1 MVREQWLKQGKDEM
15 PWALAFGAPPV
26 ASIAAAFPLPAGVSE
41 GEYVGM
47 LAGKSLDMVKCELSD
62 LLVPANTEIVLEGT
76 LSFKDKAPEGPF
88 EDYIGLHVEGES
100 SMQPLFTVNA
110 ITYRD
115 DAILPAS
122 VPGRITDESH
132 TTASMASEELLE
144 LLKQH
149 GLPIKDAYAPFET
162 MATWCALKVDNESLA
177 RMKTNSDELCTRIGD
192 LAFNSKAAMC

>member
-122 VPGRITDESH
+122 VPGRITDESV
-132 TTASMASEELLE
+132 S
-144 LLKQH
+144 
-149 GLPIKDAYAPFET
+149 I
-162 MATWCALKVDNESLA
+162 SLTLSCLFA
-177 RMKTNSDELCTRIGD
+177 R
-192 LAFNSKAAMC
+192 AWY